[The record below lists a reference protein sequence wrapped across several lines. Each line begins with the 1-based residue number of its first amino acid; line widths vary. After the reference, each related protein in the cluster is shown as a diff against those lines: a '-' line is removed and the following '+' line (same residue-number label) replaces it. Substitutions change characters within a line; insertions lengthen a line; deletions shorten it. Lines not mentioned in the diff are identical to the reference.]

1 MIVLYCCDF
10 DCEFYIYVVFS
21 MDNLSCFVNMNASGN
36 NCFPFMV
43 ESILLRLAT
52 EFTTGISQ
60 FIFTNYS
67 VGISR

>member
-21 MDNLSCFVNMNASGN
+21 MDNLSCFVDMIFSGN

-43 ESILLRLAT
+43 ESILL
-52 EFTTGISQ
+52 
-60 FIFTNYS
+60 
-67 VGISR
+67 